1 MSEKTV
7 VGIVLLI
14 GTAQYFLRIRG
25 DMPRFKRRVLLCAG
39 LATVVVSVGY
49 LISVPA
55 LVYIGAGAVVV
66 MCVGLV
72 VRKLRRRQRN
82 KRDDLE
88 VERR

>member
-14 GTAQYFLRIRG
+14 GTAQYFLRIRD
-25 DMPRFKRRVLLCAG
+25 DMPRFKRRVMLCAG
-39 LATVVVSVGY
+39 LATIVVSVGY

-66 MCVGLV
+66 LCVGLV
-72 VRKLRRRQRN
+72 VRKLRRRRRDRRN
-82 KRDDLE
+82 DLE
-88 VERR
+88 VKRR